1 MSPAQRERAIEAL
14 MASESQEEIDE
25 RLAMAEGDPH
35 LDAKMDARDTLRA
48 YFGKTGRR
56 IYVGADIKVFYPG
69 EKGFTPDVI
78 AVTDVDSRSRDCWM
92 VSQEGKGIDLALEVH
107 YKGSW
112 RKDFVD
118 NVEKYAARGIREYFI
133 HDIRHEQLRG
143 YRLQGMDA
151 RAYEVLRPRA
161 GRYRSEVLE
170 LDLAVE
176 NGRLRFYTGTAE
188 LVTQG
193 ELVGKLERMV
203 ETAQVRAEQ
212 QQARAE
218 QAVSGVGSAI
228 LAILRVRGVAVG
240 EEVEA
245 RIRECSDLAI
255 LDRWLQRAAVV
266 VAVDELFLDS

>member
-1 MSPAQRERAIEAL
+1 

-48 YFGKTGRR
+48 YFGKIGRR
-56 IYVGADIKVFYPG
+56 IYVGAEIKVFYPG
-69 EKGFTPDVI
+69 EKGFTLDVI
-78 AVTDVDSRSRDCWM
+78 AVTDVDPRPR
-92 VSQEGKGIDLALEVH
+92 
-107 YKGSW
+107 
-112 RKDFVD
+112 
-118 NVEKYAARGIREYFI
+118 NFI
-133 HDIRHEQLRG
+133 YDIRHEQLRG
-143 YRLQGMDA
+143 YRLRGMDA
-151 RAYEVLRPRA
+151 RAYEVLRSRA

-176 NGRLRFYTGTAE
+176 NGRLRFYAGTAE

-203 ETAQVRAEQ
+203 EAAQERVEQEQAIAERE
-212 QQARAE
+212 QARAE
-218 QAVSGVGSAI
+218 QAMGRVCSAI
-228 LAILRVRGVAVG
+228 LLVLRSRGVAVG

-245 RIRECSDLAI
+245 RIRACSDLAV